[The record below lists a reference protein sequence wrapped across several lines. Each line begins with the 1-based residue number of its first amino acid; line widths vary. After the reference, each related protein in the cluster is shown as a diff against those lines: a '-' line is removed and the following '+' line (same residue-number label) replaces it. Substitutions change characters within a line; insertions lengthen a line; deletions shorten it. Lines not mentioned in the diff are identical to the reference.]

1 MALEIGSR
9 IAHYEVTALIGE
21 GGMGEVYRARDAKL
35 DRDVALKVFPQA
47 FTDDPDRLARF
58 EPPFAHCNKSGQAMN
73 KTPRR
78 FTFSWLLLPAVLI
91 TATSASAQQEPVA
104 YSGVTE
110 SRLMFQENCAV
121 CHGEDLEGAAQGTPL
136 RGELVHGESMA
147 DVVAIISNGNVDSG
161 MPSWDD
167 IFSPVEIRGLA
178 MYVLETRA
186 NVGYVTSN
194 YDAPLSIPE
203 GEFETALHSFRLE
216 TLVDDLDALPFSLAP
231 LPDGSLLVT
240 EKTKGVRII
249 SPDGDKSALIRGT
262 PQAYDDVYQMESRL
276 DVERGMGWLFD
287 ILLHPNYEANGWIY
301 LYHGHRCEDCTELSR
316 ERERPVSMNRLVR
329 GRVDDGEWIDEEVIW
344 RADMEHYSFVGDV
357 GAGGRA
363 VFDNRGH
370 VYFSVGMKGAT
381 LGIQDLSTPWGKIH
395 RINDDGTIPKD
406 NPFVGRDDV
415 YQSIYTYGHRS
426 PQGLE
431 FDMTGGELWGSE
443 HGPRGGDEI
452 NLLLPG
458 RNYGWPLFSLGLH
471 YDGTPVEYGKDL
483 GVEFELSDIEQP
495 VVDLTP
501 SPAVSSFIISDSDQ
515 FPEWRGDYLVGSL
528 KARSLFRVEI
538 EDNEFVS
545 RETLFEGIGRV
556 RDIEQGFNGDIY
568 LLFEHNAGGKIVRL
582 VPVE

>member
-1 MALEIGSR
+1 MRCRTRSPGTSSAQSLSGSS
-9 IAHYEVTALIGE
+9 ILS
-21 GGMGEVYRARDAKL
+21 M
-35 DRDVALKVFPQA
+35 
-47 FTDDPDRLARF
+47 
-58 EPPFAHCNKSGQAMN
+58 HCNQSGLTMN
-73 KTPRR
+73 KTHLC
-78 FTFSWLLLPAVLI
+78 FTFSWLLLPAALI
-91 TATSASAQQEPVA
+91 AATSASAQQEPVA

-136 RGELVHGESMA
+136 RSELVHGESMA
-147 DVVAIISNGNVDSG
+147 DVFASIANGYVDSG

-167 IFSPVEIRGLA
+167 IFSPVEVQGLA

-203 GEFETALHSFRLE
+203 GEFETELHSFRLE
-216 TLVDDLDALPFSLAP
+216 TLVDDLDPLPFSLAP

-240 EKTKGVRII
+240 EKTKGVRVI
-249 SPDGDKSALIRGT
+249 SPDGDRSELIRGT
-262 PQAYDDVYQMESRL
+262 PQAYDDIYQMESRI
-276 DVERGMGWLFD
+276 DIERGMGWLFD
-287 ILLHPNYEANGWIY
+287 VLLHPNYEENGWIY

-329 GRVDDGEWIDEEVIW
+329 GRVDNGEWIDEEIIW
-344 RADMEHYSFVGDV
+344 QADMEHYSFAGDV

-370 VYFSVGMKGAT
+370 VFFSVGSKGGMQ
-381 LGIQDLSTPWGKIH
+381 GIQDLSTPWGKVH
-395 RINDDGTIPKD
+395 RINDDGTIPQD

-458 RNYGWPLFSLGLH
+458 RNYGWPLFSLGLD

-501 SPAVSSFIISDSDQ
+501 SPAVSSFIISASDQ
-515 FPEWRGDYLVGSL
+515 FPEWKGDYLVGSL

-538 EDNEFVS
+538 EDNHFVA
-545 RETLFEGIGRV
+545 RETLFEGIGRL
-556 RDIEQGFNGDIY
+556 RDIEQASNGDIY

-582 VPVE
+582 VPVK

>member
-1 MALEIGSR
+1 MRCRTRSPGTSSAQSLSGSS
-9 IAHYEVTALIGE
+9 ILS
-21 GGMGEVYRARDAKL
+21 M
-35 DRDVALKVFPQA
+35 
-47 FTDDPDRLARF
+47 
-58 EPPFAHCNKSGQAMN
+58 HCNQSGLTMN
-73 KTPRR
+73 KTHLC
-78 FTFSWLLLPAVLI
+78 FTFSWLLLPAALI
-91 TATSASAQQEPVA
+91 AATSASAQQEPVA

-136 RGELVHGESMA
+136 RSELVHGESMA
-147 DVVAIISNGNVDSG
+147 DVFASIANGYVDSG

-167 IFSPVEIRGLA
+167 IFSPVEVQGLA

-203 GEFETALHSFRLE
+203 GEFETELHSFRLE
-216 TLVDDLDALPFSLAP
+216 TLVDDLDPLPFSLAP
-231 LPDGSLLVT
+231 LPDGRLLVT
-240 EKTKGVRII
+240 EKTKGVRVI
-249 SPDGDKSALIRGT
+249 SPDGDRSELIRGT
-262 PQAYDDVYQMESRL
+262 PQAYDDIYQMESRI
-276 DVERGMGWLFD
+276 DIERGMGWLFD
-287 ILLHPNYEANGWIY
+287 VLLHPNYEENGWIY

-329 GRVDDGEWIDEEVIW
+329 GRVDNGEWIDEEIIW
-344 RADMEHYSFVGDV
+344 QADMEHYSFAGDV

-370 VYFSVGMKGAT
+370 VFFSVGSKGGMQ
-381 LGIQDLSTPWGKIH
+381 GIQDLSTPWGKVH
-395 RINDDGTIPKD
+395 RINDDGTIPQD

-458 RNYGWPLFSLGLH
+458 RNYGWPLFSLGLD

-501 SPAVSSFIISDSDQ
+501 SPAVSSFIISASDQ
-515 FPEWRGDYLVGSL
+515 FPEWKGDYLVGSL

-538 EDNEFVS
+538 EDNHFVA
-545 RETLFEGIGRV
+545 RETLFEGIGRL
-556 RDIEQGFNGDIY
+556 RDIEQASNGDIY

>member
-1 MALEIGSR
+1 
-9 IAHYEVTALIGE
+9 
-21 GGMGEVYRARDAKL
+21 
-35 DRDVALKVFPQA
+35 
-47 FTDDPDRLARF
+47 
-58 EPPFAHCNKSGQAMN
+58 MN
-73 KTPRR
+73 KTHLC
-78 FTFSWLLLPAVLI
+78 FTFSWLLLPAALI
-91 TATSASAQQEPVA
+91 AATSASAQQEPVA

-136 RGELVHGESMA
+136 RSELVHGEFMA
-147 DVVAIISNGNVDSG
+147 DVVASIANGYVDSG

-167 IFSPVEIRGLA
+167 IFSPVEIQGLA

-203 GEFETALHSFRLE
+203 GEFETELHSFRLE
-216 TLVDDLDALPFSLAP
+216 TLVDDLDPLPFSLAP

-240 EKTKGVRII
+240 EKTKGVRVI
-249 SPDGDKSALIRGT
+249 SPDGDRSELIRGT
-262 PQAYDDVYQMESRL
+262 PQAYDDIYQMESRI
-276 DVERGMGWLFD
+276 DIERGMGWLFD
-287 ILLHPNYEANGWIY
+287 ILLHPNYEENGWIY

-329 GRVDDGEWIDEEVIW
+329 GRVDNGEWIDEEIIW
-344 RADMEHYSFVGDV
+344 QADMEHYSFAGDV

-370 VYFSVGMKGAT
+370 VFFSVGSKGGMQ
-381 LGIQDLSTPWGKIH
+381 GIQDLSTPWGKIH
-395 RINDDGTIPKD
+395 RINDDGTIPQD

-458 RNYGWPLFSLGLH
+458 RNYGWPLFSLGLD

-515 FPEWRGDYLVGSL
+515 FPEWKGDYLVGSL

-538 EDNEFVS
+538 EDNRFVA
-545 RETLFEGIGRV
+545 RETLFEGIGRL
-556 RDIEQGFNGDIY
+556 RDIEQASNGDIY
-568 LLFEHNAGGKIVRL
+568 LLFEHKAGGKIVRL

>member
-1 MALEIGSR
+1 MQR
-9 IAHYEVTALIGE
+9 
-21 GGMGEVYRARDAKL
+21 R
-35 DRDVALKVFPQA
+35 
-47 FTDDPDRLARF
+47 FTSAEFWHTTESSILSM
-58 EPPFAHCNKSGQAMN
+58 HCNKSGLAMN
-73 KTPRR
+73 KTHLC
-78 FTFSWLLLPAVLI
+78 FTFSWLLLPAALI
-91 TATSASAQQEPVA
+91 AATSASAQQEPVA

-136 RGELVHGESMA
+136 RSELVHGESMA
-147 DVVAIISNGNVDSG
+147 DVVASIANGYVDSG

-167 IFSPVEIRGLA
+167 IFSPVEIQGLA

-203 GEFETALHSFRLE
+203 GEFETELHSFRLE
-216 TLVDDLDALPFSLAP
+216 TLVDDLDPLPFSLAP

-249 SPDGDKSALIRGT
+249 SPDGDRSELIRGT
-262 PQAYDDVYQMESRL
+262 PQAYDDIYQMESRI
-276 DVERGMGWLFD
+276 DIERGMGWLFD
-287 ILLHPNYEANGWIY
+287 ILLHPNYEENGWIY

-329 GRVDDGEWIDEEVIW
+329 GRVDNGEWVDEEIIW
-344 RADMEHYSFVGDV
+344 QADMEHYSFAGDV

-370 VYFSVGMKGAT
+370 VFFSVGSKGGMQ
-381 LGIQDLSTPWGKIH
+381 GIQDLSTPWGKIH
-395 RINDDGTIPKD
+395 RINDDGTIPQD

-458 RNYGWPLFSLGLH
+458 RNYGWPLFSLGLD

-495 VVDLTP
+495 VVDQTP

-515 FPEWRGDYLVGSL
+515 FPEWKGDYLVGSL

-538 EDNEFVS
+538 EDNHFVA
-545 RETLFEGIGRV
+545 RETLFEGIGRL
-556 RDIEQGFNGDIY
+556 RDIEQASNGDIY
-568 LLFEHNAGGKIVRL
+568 LLFEHNAGGKIARL

>member
-1 MALEIGSR
+1 
-9 IAHYEVTALIGE
+9 
-21 GGMGEVYRARDAKL
+21 
-35 DRDVALKVFPQA
+35 
-47 FTDDPDRLARF
+47 
-58 EPPFAHCNKSGQAMN
+58 MN
-73 KTPRR
+73 KTRLC
-78 FTFSWLLLPAVLI
+78 FTCSWLLLPVALI
-91 TATSASAQQEPVA
+91 GATSASSQQEPVA

-121 CHGEDLEGAAQGTPL
+121 CHGGELEGAAQGTPL
-136 RGELVHGESMA
+136 RGDLVHGESMA
-147 DVVAIISNGNVDSG
+147 DVVASIANGYVDSG

-167 IFSPVEIRGLA
+167 IFSPVQVQGLA

-203 GEFETALHSFRLE
+203 GEFETEFHSFRLE
-216 TLVDDLDALPFSLAP
+216 TLVDDLDPLPFSLAP

-240 EKTKGVRII
+240 EKTKGVRVI
-249 SPDGDKSALIRGT
+249 SPDGDKSELVRGT
-262 PQAYDDVYQMESRL
+262 PQAYDDIYQMESRI
-276 DVERGMGWLFD
+276 DIERGMGWLFD
-287 ILLHPNYEANGWIY
+287 ILLHPNYQENGWIY
-301 LYHGHRCEDCTELSR
+301 LYHGHRCEDCTDLSR
-316 ERERPVSMNRLVR
+316 ERGRPVSMNRLVR
-329 GRVDDGEWIDEEVIW
+329 GRVDNGEWLDEEVVW
-344 RADMEHYSFVGDV
+344 QADLEHYSFAGDV
-357 GAGGRA
+357 GAGGRV
-363 VFDNRGH
+363 VFDSRGH
-370 VYFSVGMKGAT
+370 VYFSVGAKG
-381 LGIQDLSTPWGKIH
+381 GMQGVQDLSTPWGKIH
-395 RINDDGTIPKD
+395 RINDDGTIPQD

-431 FDMTGGELWGSE
+431 FDRTGGELWGSE

-458 RNYGWPLFSLGLH
+458 RNYGWPLYSLGLD

-515 FPEWRGDYLVGSL
+515 FPEWKGDYLVGSL

-538 EDNEFVS
+538 EDNQFVA
-545 RETLFEGIGRV
+545 RETLFEGIGRI
-556 RDIEQGFNGDIY
+556 RDIEQAFNGDIY
-568 LLFEHNAGGKIVRL
+568 LLFEHNAGGKVVRL
-582 VPVE
+582 VPIE